1 MDSALSEEAR
11 EAGESLC
18 ERLLSYWAERE
29 AYDKVATMEYVDE
42 VVDYSDTKEEVI
54 QLAPAALDDTPPQV
68 RDPTL
73 QVDVGTAEKPLLIS
87 ISAKLAEEEKE
98 ALLDLLR
105 EYRDCF
111 ADKYEDMPGLSPDLV
126 CHRLPTY
133 PDRRPVRQDG
143 RFMRTE
149 TQIVVKEEI
158 ESMHRSGII
167 RVAKYNEWL
176 SNVVPVRKKNGKM
189 RVCVDYRDLNNA
201 TPKDIYPMPVAD
213 LLIDAAAGHEVLSFM
228 DGTAGYHQIPV
239 AEEDRHKTAFRCPGF
254 AGAFEYV
261 VMPFGLKNAGATY
274 QRAMNLIFHDILGKL
289 IEVYID
295 DVVVK
300 TKSRATHVE
309 DLRQVFTRMRR
320 HNLKMNPA
328 KCVFFAEAGDFLG
341 FLVHQRGIEIPKD
354 KARAVITASPPT
366 TKKELQQLLGRINF
380 LRRFI
385 SNAAGKVQ
393 PFSPLLKLQGA
404 TEFVWEPQHQQAF
417 DRIKDYL
424 TNPPVLIPPRDGAP
438 LKLYIAAADLS
449 IGGLLAQ
456 DDENGVEHAV
466 YYLSRVLTDCETRY
480 SPMEKLCLALYFA
493 GCKLRHY
500 MLAFTTVV
508 IAQSDLVKYMLSRPI
523 LRGRI
528 GKWILAMSEFS
539 LQYVPQKA
547 VKGQAIADFLAH
559 HPPSELTAFRELD
572 FATVTLAPWTLYF
585 DGSRTDTAAGAE
597 IAIANPAGDR
607 FSYSF
612 QLDFKCTNNQAE
624 YEALIIGLEI
634 LLDLGVREVQIFGD
648 SLLVV
653 NQLVEKFKCL
663 SLSIE
668 PYLRKAFEVLDRFD
682 DVYIEHIPREF
693 NFAAN
698 ELAQIASGLSLRDGV
713 RERLL
718 KVERRTLPSFIARG
732 QFRDAI
738 PEVAALDPID
748 EDWRLPFIAYL
759 QNPNDAAHSRQ
770 IRFLA
775 LNFVLRNGE
784 LRRRGEDGN
793 DFRCVY
799 GNEAKRLMREVHC
812 GVCGS
817 HQAGPKMR
825 WLIRRHGY
833 YWPTILKDCIAFA
846 RGCQDCQAHG
856 PVQHIPNIPLQPII
870 KPWPCRGWAM
880 DFVGIIHPH
889 SSEQHKFIIV
899 ATDFFTKWVEAEP
912 LKVASA
918 NSVRNFIFRNIIS
931 RFGIPECIVTD
942 RGAAFMA
949 DSVVTYLND
958 YGIKLLHSTPYY
970 AQSNGQA
977 EASNK
982 VILGILRKMLE
993 LNPRVW
999 HQELYHTLWAYRTSK
1014 RGPTDTTPYALMYG
1028 HDAVLPLEIN
1038 IASLRVQEQHQLLG
1052 EDYVQAMWQ
1061 ELEDLDE
1068 HRVAAFN
1075 NLVLEKQRIARSY
1088 DKITRGQSYA
1098 EGQKVWR
1105 AVLPL
1110 GDKTDGRGKWSARWD
1125 GPFIIHRILPKGA
1138 YHLRDLDG
1146 TIHRNPINGRFL
1158 KRHIAGVWE
1167 REDPTPPPDPATTV
1181 NSATRHR
1188 VLAPPPN
1195 TRGQLGTED

>member
-1 MDSALSEEAR
+1 
-11 EAGESLC
+11 
-18 ERLLSYWAERE
+18 
-29 AYDKVATMEYVDE
+29 
-42 VVDYSDTKEEVI
+42 
-54 QLAPAALDDTPPQV
+54 
-68 RDPTL
+68 
-73 QVDVGTAEKPLLIS
+73 
-87 ISAKLAEEEKE
+87 
-98 ALLDLLR
+98 
-105 EYRDCF
+105 
-111 ADKYEDMPGLSPDLV
+111 
-126 CHRLPTY
+126 
-133 PDRRPVRQDG
+133 
-143 RFMRTE
+143 
-149 TQIVVKEEI
+149 
-158 ESMHRSGII
+158 
-167 RVAKYNEWL
+167 
-176 SNVVPVRKKNGKM
+176 
-189 RVCVDYRDLNNA
+189 
-201 TPKDIYPMPVAD
+201 
-213 LLIDAAAGHEVLSFM
+213 
-228 DGTAGYHQIPV
+228 
-239 AEEDRHKTAFRCPGF
+239 
-254 AGAFEYV
+254 
-261 VMPFGLKNAGATY
+261 
-274 QRAMNLIFHDILGKL
+274 
-289 IEVYID
+289 
-295 DVVVK
+295 
-300 TKSRATHVE
+300 
-309 DLRQVFTRMRR
+309 MRR

-354 KARAVITASPPT
+354 KAQAVITASNPN

-385 SNAAGKVQ
+385 SNVAGKVQ

-404 TEFVWEPQHQQAF
+404 TEFVWEPRHQQAF

-424 TNPPVLIPPRDGAP
+424 TNPPVLIPPRDG
-438 LKLYIAAADLS
+438 
-449 IGGLLAQ
+449 
-456 DDENGVEHAV
+456 
-466 YYLSRVLTDCETRY
+466 
-480 SPMEKLCLALYFA
+480 
-493 GCKLRHY
+493 CKLRNY
-500 MLAFTTVV
+500 ILAFTTVV

-528 GKWILAMSEFS
+528 GKWILAMSKFS

-559 HPPSELTAFRELD
+559 HPPSELTVFRELE

-585 DGSRTDTAAGAE
+585 DGSRTDTAAGAG

-663 SLSIE
+663 SSSIE
-668 PYLRKAFEVLDRFD
+668 PYLCKAFEVLDRFD

-698 ELAQIASGLSLRDGV
+698 ELAQVASGLSLRDGV

-718 KVERRTLPSFIARG
+718 KVERRTLPSFITRG
-732 QFRDAI
+732 QFQADT

-784 LRRRGEDGN
+784 PP
-793 DFRCVY
+793 
-799 GNEAKRLMREVHC
+799 AAW
-812 GVCGS
+812 GS
-817 HQAGPKMR
+817 G
-825 WLIRRHGY
+825 
-833 YWPTILKDCIAFA
+833 T
-846 RGCQDCQAHG
+846 
-856 PVQHIPNIPLQPII
+856 IPL
-870 KPWPCRGWAM
+870 R
-880 DFVGIIHPH
+880 
-889 SSEQHKFIIV
+889 
-899 ATDFFTKWVEAEP
+899 WVEAEP

-931 RFGIPECIVTD
+931 RFGILECIVTD
-942 RGAAFMA
+942 RGTAFMA
-949 DSVVTYLND
+949 DSVVKYLND
-958 YGIKLLHSTPYY
+958 YGIQLLHSTPYY

-999 HQELYHTLWAYRTSK
+999 HEELCHTLWAYRTSK
-1014 RGPTDTTPYALMYG
+1014 RGPTDTTPYTLMYG

-1068 HRVAAFN
+1068 HRVVAFN

-1088 DKITRGQSYA
+1088 DKVTRGRSYA
-1098 EGQKVWR
+1098 EDQKVWR

-1110 GDKTDGRGKWSARWD
+1110 GEKTDGREKWSARWED
-1125 GPFIIHRILPKGA
+1125 PFIIHRA
-1138 YHLRDLDG
+1138 
-1146 TIHRNPINGRFL
+1146 IHRNPINGRFL
-1158 KRHIAGVWE
+1158 KRHIAGIWE
-1167 REDPTPPPDPATTV
+1167 HEDPPPPPDPVTTV

-1188 VLAPPPN
+1188 VLALSPN
-1195 TRGQLGTED
+1195 TRGQSGIDD

>member
-1 MDSALSEEAR
+1 MNSAFSEEAR

-18 ERLLSYWAERE
+18 ERLLSYWTERE
-29 AYDKVATMEYVDE
+29 TYDKVATMEYVDE
-42 VVDYSDTKEEVI
+42 VVDYSDTKEEI
-54 QLAPAALDDTPPQV
+54 IHLAPAALDDTPPQV
-68 RDPTL
+68 RDPIS
-73 QVDVGTAEKPLLIS
+73 QVDVGTAEKPLLIP
-87 ISAKLAEEEKE
+87 ISAKLAEDEKE
-98 ALLDLLR
+98 TLIILLC

-133 PDRRPVRQDG
+133 PNRRPVRQDG

-201 TPKDIYPMPVAD
+201 TPKDIYLMPVAD

-254 AGAFEYV
+254 AGGFEYV

-300 TKSRATHVE
+300 TKTRATHVE

-320 HNLKMNPA
+320 HNLKMNPS
-328 KCVFFAEAGDFLG
+328 KCVFFPEAGDFLG
-341 FLVHQRGIEIPKD
+341 FLMHQRGIEIPKD
-354 KARAVITASPPT
+354 KAQAVITASNPN

-424 TNPPVLIPPRDGAP
+424 TNPPVLIPPRDGTP
-438 LKLYIAAADLS
+438 LKLYIVAADLS

-456 DDENGVEHAV
+456 EDVNGVEHAI
-466 YYLSRVLTDCETRY
+466 YYLSRVLTECETRY

-500 MLAFTTVV
+500 MLVFTMVV

-559 HPPSELTAFRELD
+559 HPPSELTAFRELE
-572 FATVTLAPWTLYF
+572 FATVTLAPWTL
-585 DGSRTDTAAGAE
+585 
-597 IAIANPAGDR
+597 
-607 FSYSF
+607 
-612 QLDFKCTNNQAE
+612 TNNQAE

-634 LLDLGVREVQIFGD
+634 LLDLGVREDQIFGD

-663 SLSIE
+663 SSTIE
-668 PYLRKAFEVLDRFD
+668 PYLRKAFEVLDRFT
-682 DVYIEHIPREF
+682 DVYIEHIPRES

-698 ELAQIASGLSLRDGV
+698 ELA
-713 RERLL
+713 
-718 KVERRTLPSFIARG
+718 
-732 QFRDAI
+732 
-738 PEVAALDPID
+738 
-748 EDWRLPFIAYL
+748 
-759 QNPNDAAHSRQ
+759 
-770 IRFLA
+770 
-775 LNFVLRNGE
+775 
-784 LRRRGEDGN
+784 
-793 DFRCVY
+793 
-799 GNEAKRLMREVHC
+799 
-812 GVCGS
+812 
-817 HQAGPKMR
+817 
-825 WLIRRHGY
+825 
-833 YWPTILKDCIAFA
+833 
-846 RGCQDCQAHG
+846 
-856 PVQHIPNIPLQPII
+856 
-870 KPWPCRGWAM
+870 
-880 DFVGIIHPH
+880 
-889 SSEQHKFIIV
+889 QHKFIIV

-949 DSVVTYLND
+949 DSVVKYLND

-970 AQSNGQA
+970 AQSNSQA
-977 EASNK
+977 KASNK

-999 HQELYHTLWAYRTSK
+999 HEELYHTLWAYRTSK

-1068 HRVAAFN
+1068 HRVTAFN

-1088 DKITRGQSYA
+1088 DKVTRRRSYA

-1105 AVLPL
+1105 A
-1110 GDKTDGRGKWSARWD
+1110 
-1125 GPFIIHRILPKGA
+1125 GA

-1167 REDPTPPPDPATTV
+1167 REDPPPPPGPVATV

-1195 TRGQLGTED
+1195 TRGQPGIEA

>member
-1 MDSALSEEAR
+1 
-11 EAGESLC
+11 
-18 ERLLSYWAERE
+18 
-29 AYDKVATMEYVDE
+29 MEYVDE

-54 QLAPAALDDTPPQV
+54 HLAPVALDDTLPQV
-68 RDPTL
+68 RDPIS

-87 ISAKLAEEEKE
+87 ISAKLAEDEKE
-98 ALLDLLR
+98 TLLALLC

-149 TQIVVKEEI
+149 TLIVVKEEI

-201 TPKDIYPMPVAD
+201 TPKDIYPMHVAD

-239 AEEDRHKTAFRCPGF
+239 AEEDLHKTAFRCLGF

-300 TKSRATHVE
+300 TKTQATHIE
-309 DLRQVFTRMRR
+309 DLRQVFTRMHR

-328 KCVFFAEAGDFLG
+328 KCVFFTEAGDFLG

-354 KARAVITASPPT
+354 KAQAVITASPPN
-366 TKKELQQLLGRINF
+366 TKKELQQLLG
-380 LRRFI
+380 
-385 SNAAGKVQ
+385 
-393 PFSPLLKLQGA
+393 
-404 TEFVWEPQHQQAF
+404 
-417 DRIKDYL
+417 RIKDYL
-424 TNPPVLIPPRDGAP
+424 TNPPVLIPPRDSTP

-456 DDENGVEHAV
+456 DDVNGVEHAV
-466 YYLSRVLTDCETRY
+466 YYLSRVLTECETRY

-508 IAQSDLVKYMLSRPI
+508 IAQSDLVKYMLSCPI

-539 LQYVPQKA
+539 LQYVSQKA

-559 HPPSELTAFRELD
+559 HPPSELTAFRELE
-572 FATVTLAPWTLYF
+572 FAAVALAPWTLYF
-585 DGSRTDTAAGAE
+585 NGSRTDTAAGAG
-597 IAIANPAGDR
+597 IAIAKPAGDR

-634 LLDLGVREVQIFGD
+634 LLDLGVREVRIFGD

-663 SLSIE
+663 SSSIE

-698 ELAQIASGLSLRDGV
+698 ELAQVASGLSLRDGV
-713 RERLL
+713 RERLP

-732 QFRDAI
+732 QFQAAT

-784 LRRRGEDGN
+784 LRRRGKDGN

-799 GNEAKRLMREVHC
+799 GNEAKRVMREVHC

-846 RGCQDCQAHG
+846 KGCQDYQAHG

-870 KPWPCRGWAM
+870 KPWSGRGWAI

-889 SSEQHKFIIV
+889 SSEQQKFIIV
-899 ATDFFTKWVEAEP
+899 ATDFFTKWVEAKP

-918 NSVRNFIFRNIIS
+918 NSVRNFIFRYIIS

-949 DSVVTYLND
+949 DSVVKYLND
-958 YGIKLLHSTPYY
+958 YDIKLLHSTPYY

-993 LNPRVW
+993 LNPCVW
-999 HQELYHTLWAYRTSK
+999 HEELYHTLWAYSTSK
-1014 RGPTDTTPYALMYG
+1014 RGPTDTIPYALMYG

-1075 NLVLEKQRIARSY
+1075 NLILEKQRIARSY
-1088 DKITRGQSYA
+1088 DKVTRGQSYA

-1110 GDKTDGRGKWSARWD
+1110 GEKTDGRGKWSARWE
-1125 GPFIIHRILPKGA
+1125 GPFIFHRILPKGA
-1138 YHLRDLDG
+1138 YHLRDLDS
-1146 TIHRNPINGRFL
+1146 TIHCNPINGRFL
-1158 KRHIAGVWE
+1158 KRHIAGV
-1167 REDPTPPPDPATTV
+1167 
-1181 NSATRHR
+1181 
-1188 VLAPPPN
+1188 
-1195 TRGQLGTED
+1195 